1 MDLHEPPMSQT
12 LSWLDEGKLNQ
23 LHREGVKYARVPLA
37 DNDIYFLPRNII
49 HQFRTVSATCSIA
62 WHVRLRQYYVPPE
75 GSHLAHP
82 AIPSLVKNPIETG
95 SGSEKENSSDLVE
108 REKEAQRGG
117 KLQGGEAEKKRG
129 SGKCQRRG
137 GRAQK
142 REEQGREGQGPR
154 EEEGKGEEGEEGEGK
169 ERSGE
174 KERKRKMSKEGE

>member
-1 MDLHEPPMSQT
+1 M
-12 LSWLDEGKLNQ
+12 GKLIQ

-95 SGSEKENSSDLVE
+95 SGSEKENSSDLVRSE
-108 REKEAQRGG
+108 KKRRREEEGSKEEKRRKREEAENVKGGGEEPKKERSREEKDRDRERRREKER
-117 KLQGGEAEKKRG
+117 KEKREKERREAEKKRG

-137 GRAQK
+137 R
-142 REEQGREGQGPR
+142 
-154 EEEGKGEEGEEGEGK
+154 
-169 ERSGE
+169 
-174 KERKRKMSKEGE
+174 